1 MKGFAGLGS
10 AGLGSSIGHPLGCP
24 GCGGCCGGKLGA
36 VDPALVAQLVEAGV
50 TVSTSAIQAAQAAQA
65 RKASQKGKGKQKAQ
79 AEAYTPPPM
88 PAPAPAASGGV
99 PWVPVLVTALVV
111 GGGIL
116 LVRSQQQTRY
126 PSSYRRVSRE

>member
-1 MKGFAGLGS
+1 MKGLGS

-36 VDPALVAQLVEAGV
+36 VDPAMISQFVDAGINV
-50 TVSTSAIQAAQAAQA
+50 TSSIIQAAQANKAN
-65 RKASQKGKGKQKAQ
+65 KASQKGKGKQKAQ

-88 PAPAPAASGGV
+88 PAPTPAASGGV

-116 LVRSQQQTRY
+116 LVRSQQQNRY
-126 PSSYRRVSRE
+126 PSSYKRVSRE